1 MLNQNNKNTIQ
12 TIISNECIDYPEA
25 IAFMEKRVEKIRTN
39 INSELIWLLHH
50 PSIYTVGKSSNNSD
64 FLKNPQIPIYKTDRG
79 GQITY
84 HGPGQ
89 RIAYF
94 MINLNNKRKDVRYFI
109 NLLEKIT
116 IDTLKEFNIIAES
129 RSDRIG
135 IWVTKYKNKILNK
148 EKKIGSIGI
157 KIRKWI
163 TYHGVSININP
174 DLNYFKLINPCG
186 IKDFSV
192 TSLQELGVDPKI
204 SEFDNIFIKKSYKYL
219 LI

>member
-94 MINLNNKRKDVRYFI
+94 MINLNNS
-109 NLLEKIT
+109 
-116 IDTLKEFNIIAES
+116 FNFSLQAAGVEERIASIPIILS
-129 RSDRIG
+129 
-135 IWVTKYKNKILNK
+135 L
-148 EKKIGSIGI
+148 
-157 KIRKWI
+157 
-163 TYHGVSININP
+163 GVSYLTP
-174 DLNYFKLINPCG
+174 
-186 IKDFSV
+186 SV
-192 TSLQELGVDPKI
+192 S
-204 SEFDNIFIKKSYKYL
+204 
-219 LI
+219 